1 MQNKIINS
9 ASARIVRI
17 LKAVPEMQR
26 REILQTVK
34 DKLCPV
40 CGSRDLRQVDD
51 FVVCMSCAYEQ
62 PCSDFSSSS
71 FLFSDNPGSNLA
83 FGRGL
88 GTVFSRRGLFRILA
102 KAPAETKNIGLR
114 RRYMNIMSSQNE
126 PHEMHR
132 MLEVG
137 SDLCREFGIGDEDFV
152 DYLGKVLQR
161 VCFAALLQK
170 TLGESLQM
178 KKLAVV
184 VFVYVWQLRER
195 DRGLRKEIEFEP
207 YFPGKRDLLKSNKYK
222 VDKRIWDYVY
232 FTENKNLR
240 PMVPQ
245 QPPKIEHDLT
255 GKSRV
260 LKWLLQGSK
269 LGKYRSRRVELEWNT
284 YTERERALLRPF
296 YDIDKNGESAV
307 VKKGTVDRHICSAIV
322 MPKSLRRGALA
333 NVLNALLQLE
343 ETART
348 SGEVDS
354 EQVRA
359 AVNRLNLP
367 GKSARKRRQKTYDLY
382 ALLVSVLAIKA
393 GFKPDL
399 FIRSVVL
406 QRLLE
411 VYRDRAQLKR
421 MPWGTRSP
429 YSVVT
434 RTLEQMPLKLKQH
447 S

>member
-1 MQNKIINS
+1 
-9 ASARIVRI
+9 
-17 LKAVPEMQR
+17 
-26 REILQTVK
+26 
-34 DKLCPV
+34 
-40 CGSRDLRQVDD
+40 
-51 FVVCMSCAYEQ
+51 
-62 PCSDFSSSS
+62 
-71 FLFSDNPGSNLA
+71 
-83 FGRGL
+83 
-88 GTVFSRRGLFRILA
+88 
-102 KAPAETKNIGLR
+102 
-114 RRYMNIMSSQNE
+114 MNIMSSQNE

-137 SDLCREFGIGDEDFV
+137 SDLCRDFGIGDDDYSVDFV

-170 TLGESLQM
+170 TLGKSLQM

-240 PMVPQ
+240 PMVP
-245 QPPKIEHDLT
+245 PKIEHEL
-255 GKSRV
+255 KS
-260 LKWLLQGSK
+260 KNSGS
-269 LGKYRSRRVELEWNT
+269 GSRKKRAPPVELEWNT
-284 YTERERALLRPF
+284 YNERERALLRPF

-434 RTLEQMPLKLKQH
+434 RTLEQLPLKLKQH